1 MRAVLDP
8 NVLISALLA
17 PGGAPALA
25 LDAWRAGR
33 YELIASPQLIDELRR
48 ALDYPKLRRRIPP
61 DAARAAVVLIERD
74 ATIAD
79 DPPSPPARSADPGDD
94 DLIALARSRRAMLV
108 SGDRDL
114 LDLGGVLPILA
125 PAPFLRWLEDPQ
137 SPTPR

>member
-8 NVLISALLA
+8 NVLISALLSPA
-17 PGGAPALA
+17 GAPARA
-25 LDAWRAGR
+25 VAAWREGR
-33 YELIASPQLIDELRR
+33 YELIASPLLVDELRR
-48 ALDYPKLRRRIPP
+48 ALDYPKLRRRLPAGAA
-61 DAARAAVVLIERD
+61 DAAVGLVERD
-74 ATIAD
+74 ATIAG
-79 DPPSPPARSADPGDD
+79 DPPSPPPLSADPGDD
-94 DLIALARSRRAMLV
+94 YLIALARSRRAMLV